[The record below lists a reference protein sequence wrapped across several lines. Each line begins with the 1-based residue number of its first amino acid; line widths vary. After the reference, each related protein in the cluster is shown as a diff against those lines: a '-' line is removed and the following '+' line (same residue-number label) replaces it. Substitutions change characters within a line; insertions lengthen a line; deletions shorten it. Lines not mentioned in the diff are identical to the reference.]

1 MAELI
6 GLGLSERCFGSKTF
20 VFTFTKIFKF
30 TILVLFSYKLHILFF
45 SSGDN
50 NEINTKY
57 IHRNGHSHSFS
68 TRLAGCWRRCFGT
81 RSYLKS

>member
-1 MAELI
+1 MKYVSARFRTMLRIENF
-6 GLGLSERCFGSKTF
+6 CCTVTK
-20 VFTFTKIFKF
+20 VFKL

-57 IHRNGHSHSFS
+57 IHRIGHSHSFS
-68 TRLAGCWRRCFGT
+68 TRLAGCWRKCFGT